1 MNPLSETLKINWGD
15 PKQEDRPMAEP
26 HRSFPREFKLQL
38 VREIEAGTSTMAELA
53 RRHEVHPNLIHKWVK
68 QYRAKGDE
76 AFKHDIV
83 GDGSAPEAKVAE
95 LEQTIGQLTVVIVL

>member
-1 MNPLSETLKINWGD
+1 
-15 PKQEDRPMAEP
+15 MAKP

-38 VREIEAGTSTMAELA
+38 VREIEAGTSSMAELA
-53 RRHEVHPNLIHKWVK
+53 RRHEVHPNLILKWVK

-83 GDGSAPEAKVAE
+83 GDGSAPEAKIAE
-95 LEQTIGQLTVVIVL
+95 LEQTIGQLTVENRFLKKLLRRFENTSRTSPGGQH

>member
-1 MNPLSETLKINWGD
+1 
-15 PKQEDRPMAEP
+15 MAKP

-38 VREIEAGTSTMAELA
+38 VREIEAGTSSMAELA

-76 AFKHDIV
+76 AFKHDII
-83 GDGSAPEAKVAE
+83 GDGTATESKVAE
-95 LEQTIGQLTVVIVL
+95 LEQTIGQLTVENRFLKKLLSRLENTSRTTSGGQR

>member
-1 MNPLSETLKINWGD
+1 
-15 PKQEDRPMAEP
+15 MAKP

-38 VREIEAGTSTMAELA
+38 VREIEAGTSSMAELA
-53 RRHEVHPNLIHKWVK
+53 RRHEVHPNLIHKWVT

-83 GDGSAPEAKVAE
+83 GDGSAPEAKIAE
-95 LEQTIGQLTVVIVL
+95 LEQTIGQLTVENRFLKKLLRRFESTSRTSPGGQR

>member
-1 MNPLSETLKINWGD
+1 M
-15 PKQEDRPMAEP
+15 PKP

-38 VREIEAGTSTMAELA
+38 VREIEAGTSSMAELA

-83 GDGSAPEAKVAE
+83 GDGSAPDAKIAE
-95 LEQTIGQLTVVIVL
+95 LEQTIGQLTVENRFLKKLLTRLENTSRTTPGGQR